1 MQRTTLVT
9 AVAGACLFSA
19 AAFGIGAAMT
29 SPATL
34 MSPGDYAHERGLLDR
49 ATDAAQARCR
59 GFKEGALAICRAEV
73 DAGDRTRRAELDAR
87 YYGTVEAAATARLV
101 AARAQFDVAR
111 VKCTVRP
118 AEEKAA
124 CLTAA
129 RMAEAKAV
137 AAAKL
142 AST

>member
-1 MQRTTLVT
+1 MKRTTLVT

-19 AAFGIGAAMT
+19 AAYGIGAAMT

-34 MSPGDYAHERGLLDR
+34 MSPGDYAREGKLLDH
-49 ATDAAQARCR
+49 ATHAAQARCR

-73 DAGDRTRRAELDAR
+73 EAGDRTRRAELEAR
-87 YYGTVEAAATARLV
+87 YYGTVEAAATARMV
-101 AARAQFDVAR
+101 AARSQFDVAR
-111 VKCTVRP
+111 MRCTVRP
-118 AEEKAA
+118 AEEKSA

-129 RMAEAKAV
+129 RVAQAKAV